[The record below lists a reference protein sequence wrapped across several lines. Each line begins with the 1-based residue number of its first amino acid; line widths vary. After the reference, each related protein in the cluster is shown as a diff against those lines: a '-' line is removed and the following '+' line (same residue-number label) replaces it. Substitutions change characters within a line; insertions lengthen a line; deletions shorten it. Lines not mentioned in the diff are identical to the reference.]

1 MVVIAVMVLVSSI
14 PASINN
20 YEKDKDGEKDK
31 DEKTERSIVPTNN
44 AITNDGE

>member
-1 MVVIAVMVLVSSI
+1 MVLVSSI

-31 DEKTERSIVPTNN
+31 DKKTEKSIVPTNN